1 MKAAKGEPASHQ
13 QACGAELL
21 EPNAMVLGSTNG
33 EHLKNRTVLLKAFD
47 QRGFVFFTTY
57 NSRKEIERLNPEAA
71 GVAAVERRIRSRA
84 KRSTPAA
91 APILSRPF
99 SL

>member
-13 QACGAELL
+13 QACGGELL

-33 EHLKNRTVLLKAFD
+33 EHLNSRTVLLKAFD

-57 NSRKEIERLNPEAA
+57 NSRKAIERLKPE
-71 GVAAVERRIRSRA
+71 
-84 KRSTPAA
+84 T
-91 APILSRPF
+91 L
-99 SL
+99 